1 MDFLVVAPI
10 YQIEI
15 DNKGINVKVKNCQ
28 PYYRT

>member
-15 DNKGINVKVKNCQ
+15 DNKRINAKVKNFQ